1 MRQRAVFWLWGMLTA
16 SLALAQDTKITVPLG
31 WYSAEELAQALS
43 SETRTVSVHPQLR
56 QRVLL
61 VHLRDRSFE
70 EVRQLLRKGTGIRIE
85 PTGARRWRLEWDPD
99 VLRREQRWRQQ
110 VARELDKEIAQRM
123 QELATQIPP
132 LPAKYLSDLQRVG
145 RAFRDEVDC
154 FRLFGEVGDGSHILT
169 SEGIVECLR
178 RKLETDLD
186 KFQIPHELEQW
197 ARAMTKLPDYLDY
210 DLTLQDISRN
220 YPDLK
225 MRADELRF
233 RELLYDGVFTL
244 PNPIM
249 YYHTILAT
257 ALMYQEPSLRV
268 SALEAMEQGMSVR
281 TVPLAQ
287 ILIAFPQLDSLRVTS
302 VEWYSLSG
310 DTSEEEQE
318 QALEN
323 LRLAVRLTLYPE
335 PDIVFAIV
343 SGGESTWDRSLLRPR
358 FIKPP
363 TDDPPPLV
371 DRWLLKVGQEGRRY
385 VNEAH
390 QATERALQHPKLN
403 TEFAVPSGMQS
414 DHLSK
419 WVYLWAQAT
428 DSEVVMLPCPA
439 DDGMLKANTN
449 KTTLAQLY
457 QSRDESQRYSGED
470 TRQWTLRMVDE
481 VLLVENRRNFISR
494 LHDYPLASLKWLI
507 ERCERLTYEDLRRYY
522 RSVSPEQNRW
532 WFLIPFQWE
541 VPPFCTVK
549 DSEGFQ
555 RDYGSLFTW
564 GQLWFAMAVLESLS
578 EPRRNEILASG
589 GRLIRLDDIAPAA
602 RRQLTDW
609 VRKSLINPEYG
620 LVSYHPAYEIRERW
634 REGRRWDGN
643 SAFMEVR
650 IERRR
655 IEEGKERIILR
666 SRTDFY
672 GGDPEEVFTFS
683 HWQNWEDDTGF
694 QYDN

>member
-1 MRQRAVFWLWGMLTA
+1 MRQTAIVWLWLLLIA
-16 SLALAQDTKITVPLG
+16 SLALAQDAKITVPLG

-43 SETRTVSVHPQLR
+43 TETRTVSVHPQLR

-61 VHLRDRSFE
+61 VHLRNRSFE

-99 VLRREQRWRQQ
+99 VLRKEQRWRQQ
-110 VARELDKEIAQRM
+110 VARELDREIAQWM

-132 LPAKYLSDLQRVG
+132 LPTMYITELKRIG
-145 RAFRDEVDC
+145 EAFQKEVDC
-154 FRLFGEVGDGSHILT
+154 FRLFGEIKDESLSLT
-169 SEGIVECLR
+169 LEGIVECLR
-178 RKLETDLD
+178 RKLEIDLD
-186 KFQIPHELEQW
+186 IFHIPPELERW
-197 ARAMTKLPDYLDY
+197 ARAVTKLPNHFDY
-210 DLTLQDISRN
+210 DSTLQDLSRD

-233 RELLYDGVFTL
+233 RELLYDGVGIF

-249 YYHTILAT
+249 HYHMILAT

-302 VEWYSLSG
+302 VEWYSLGG
-310 DTSEEEQE
+310 DISEEEKE
-318 QALEN
+318 QILEN
-323 LRLAVRLTLYPE
+323 LRLVVRLTLYPE
-335 PDIVFAIV
+335 PDIVFAV
-343 SGGESTWDRSLLRPR
+343 VGNEDKSTWHRSLLRPR
-358 FIKPP
+358 FIEPP
-363 TDDPPPLV
+363 TDEPPPIV

-390 QATERALQHPKLN
+390 QATERALQHSKLN
-403 TEFAVPSGMQS
+403 TEFEVPSGTQS

-428 DSEVVMLPCPA
+428 ESEVVMLLCPA
-439 DDGMLKANTN
+439 EDGMLKANTN

-457 QSRDESQRYSGED
+457 QSRDESQRYWDGD
-470 TRQWTLRMVDE
+470 TRLWTLRMVDE

-522 RSVSPEQNRW
+522 RSVSAEQNRW
-532 WFLIPFQWE
+532 WFLRYLQWE
-541 VPPFCTVK
+541 VPPFCPVK
-549 DSEGFQ
+549 DRESF
-555 RDYGSLFTW
+555 RKDLGSLFTW

-578 EPRRNEILASG
+578 EPRRNKILASG
-589 GRLIRLDDIAPAA
+589 GGLIRSDDLAPVA

-609 VRKSLINPEYG
+609 MRKALINPEYG
-620 LVSYHPAYEIRERW
+620 LVFYHPAYEIRERW
-634 REGRRWDGN
+634 RERGRWDGN
-643 SAFMEVR
+643 SAFMEAR

-655 IEEGKERIILR
+655 IEKGEERIILR
-666 SRTDFY
+666 SRTGFF

-683 HWQNWEDDTGF
+683 HWQNWEDNFGSE
-694 QYDN
+694 